1 MSCLMNILSLQL
13 GMADVIDIISEYLT
27 TRRLESICWYKSIAA
42 LKTQIIPTQRVEL
55 TRSKKLSLV
64 FLFLYQGH
72 FILFCFDMELSK
84 MQYSPHEPFFSDK
97 SSKLK
102 EYQLC
107 TAFTVPLSC
116 WTSIN
121 NIFLHYLLKLWIHWV
136 CK

>member
-1 MSCLMNILSLQL
+1 MSCLMKILSLQL

-27 TRRLESICWYKSIAA
+27 TLRLESICWYKSIAA

-64 FLFLYQGH
+64 FLFLYQGGCN
-72 FILFCFDMELSK
+72 LFLFDIQLPK
-84 MQYSPHEPFFSDK
+84 MQYSPHEPFFSHK

-102 EYQLC
+102 KHQLC
-107 TAFTVPLSC
+107 TACTVQLSC
-116 WTSIN
+116 WISIN
-121 NIFLHYLLKLWIHWV
+121 SVIVHYLLKLWIRLV